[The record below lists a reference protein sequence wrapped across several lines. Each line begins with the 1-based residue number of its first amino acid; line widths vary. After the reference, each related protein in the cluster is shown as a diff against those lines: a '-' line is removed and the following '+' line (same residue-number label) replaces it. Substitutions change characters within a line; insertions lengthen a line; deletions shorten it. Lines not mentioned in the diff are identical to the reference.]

1 MEIELDNVFVGK
13 LDMDNLGH
21 WGIKEGVVE
30 FSRGQKTEEGVVE
43 FSRGQKTEEGMVEF
57 SLGHKVEEGVEQILD
72 QKETVEEEEAVA

>member
-21 WGIKEGVVE
+21 WGIKEEVVE
-30 FSRGQKTEEGVVE
+30 FSRGQKTEEGV
-43 FSRGQKTEEGMVEF
+43 VEF